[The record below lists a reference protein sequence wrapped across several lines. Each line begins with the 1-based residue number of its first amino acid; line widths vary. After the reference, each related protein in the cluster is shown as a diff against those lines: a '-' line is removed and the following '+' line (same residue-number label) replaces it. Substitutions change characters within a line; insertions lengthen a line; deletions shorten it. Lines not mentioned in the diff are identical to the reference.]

1 MNAFL
6 YLMVEVLSYMK
17 VRFPKCEIKT
27 NALRLRD
34 KLWNLSIMVH
44 VLKYLQYLNNLPSDE
59 ILKLM

>member
-6 YLMVEVLSYMK
+6 YLMVDVLSYMK

-34 KLWNLSIMVH
+34 KLWNLSIMV
-44 VLKYLQYLNNLPSDE
+44 LKYLQYLNNLPSDE

>member
-27 NALRLRD
+27 NALSLHD
-34 KLWNLSIMVH
+34 KLWNLSIM

>member
-27 NALRLRD
+27 NALGLRD
-34 KLWNLSIMVH
+34 KLWNLSIM

>member
-27 NALRLRD
+27 NALSLHD
-34 KLWNLSIMVH
+34 KL
-44 VLKYLQYLNNLPSDE
+44 
-59 ILKLM
+59 

>member
-34 KLWNLSIMVH
+34 KLWNLSIMV
-44 VLKYLQYLNNLPSDE
+44 LKYLQYLNNLPSDE

>member
-17 VRFPKCEIKT
+17 VHFPKCEIKT

-34 KLWNLSIMVH
+34 KLWNLSIMV
-44 VLKYLQYLNNLPSDE
+44 LKYLQYLNNLQSDE